1 MAVTTDFGLT
11 DFVFQ
16 NTGQDVTWT
25 ITWQGVLGDDR
36 FVGVSFFSQ
45 YTDSLLVRVS
55 ESFSTDNGGT
65 NQVLETIRASQGQ
78 VDFVAL
84 RFAVVVIFTV

>member
-1 MAVTTDFGLT
+1 VAIKTDFGLT
-11 DFVFQ
+11 DWVFQ
-16 NTGQDVTWT
+16 NTGYDLTWT

-55 ESFSTDNGGT
+55 ESFSTDIGGT
-65 NQVLETIRASQGQ
+65 NHVSETIRASQGD

-84 RFAVVVIFTV
+84 RFAVAVIYAY